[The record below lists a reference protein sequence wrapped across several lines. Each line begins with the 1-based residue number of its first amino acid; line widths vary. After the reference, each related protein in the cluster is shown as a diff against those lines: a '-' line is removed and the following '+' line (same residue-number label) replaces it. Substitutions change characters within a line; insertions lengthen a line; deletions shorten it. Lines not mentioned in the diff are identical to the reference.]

1 MPKKLLI
8 ADDSVTIQ
16 KVMGITF
23 ASEDYDL
30 TVVDNGADAVLKAK
44 EIKPDLILADIVMPE
59 KDGYEVCREIKNDP
73 DLSSTPVILLAGT
86 FEQYDENKSS
96 EVGAD
101 DYITKPFESQVLID
115 KVNSNLEKVSESAGD
130 TETESDEVV
139 SISNEM
145 SVDINEDNE
154 DEFDE
159 EIMELDLED
168 IVEEVAGS
176 SRIAADETEAFV
188 EEPTSEIEVQEED
201 IIPRQE
207 SVESAESH
215 DMIVEEDIAD
225 LGSNEADSQVEK
237 DVVNNEIEQ
246 ESPGEEFG
254 LGNEIDDEMDI
265 LSVSDEVVEV
275 EGLATEKVAEEQTLQ
290 VAAEEES
297 SSTEIIEEELVVEE
311 EISYPD
317 LPEVEE
323 EGLKIVEN
331 SIANLSDDKLAAI
344 VTKVAK
350 DVIEK
355 IAWEVVPELAE
366 TLILEEIKRLK
377 EGKSD

>member
-44 EIKPDLILADIVMPE
+44 KIKPDLILADIVMPE

-86 FEQYDENKSS
+86 FEQYDENKSA

-101 DYITKPFESQVLID
+101 DYITKPFESRVLID
-115 KVNSNLEKVSESAGD
+115 KVNSHLEKKPASVAD
-130 TETESDEVV
+130 TEPQSDEEV
-139 SISNEM
+139 STTDEL
-145 SVDINEDNE
+145 SVDIPVDDE

-168 IVEEVAGS
+168 IVETAADSPE
-176 SRIAADETEAFV
+176 IAAVETEAFV
-188 EEPTSEIEVQEED
+188 AEPVSEIEAQEEG
-201 IIPRQE
+201 IFSGQE
-207 SVESAESH
+207 NVESAESH
-215 DMIVEEDIAD
+215 GMSVEDDLAD
-225 LGSNEADSQVEK
+225 LDSNEADYQVEE
-237 DVVNNEIEQ
+237 DVVDKETEQ
-246 ESPGEEFG
+246 ESPGEKLG
-254 LGNEIDDEMDI
+254 LGSEIDDEMDI

-275 EGLATEKVAEEQTLQ
+275 EGMETEKVAEEETLQ
-290 VAAEEES
+290 VG
-297 SSTEIIEEELVVEE
+297 IEEELPLTEIVEEELIVEE

-323 EGLKIVEN
+323 EGLKIDEA